1 MTLKSTAAARFTI
14 SPPAAAQFTFP
25 ITIEQFANSGAEGGG
40 RIFRGHAAVFDRLSH
55 DLGGFRTKIAPGAFQ
70 GVLDTNPDVHMV
82 WDHDTRWT
90 MGRTRNN
97 TLELR
102 EDPMGLHVW
111 CRLAPVSYIDDLAV
125 LMEGGYIDQM
135 SFACEIGADTWT
147 EKDDEITRTIEE
159 VSALYD
165 VTVCAQGAFPQ
176 TDSRLAADLASAIEA
191 GRVQG
196 RADTAAA
203 PEEELD
209 GDAAAAPPELDGE
222 GVAPLVGSRIAA
234 SRALAAAARQIHS

>member
-1 MTLKSTAAARFTI
+1 MPTAPAQAAH
-14 SPPAAAQFTFP
+14 FTFP
-25 ITIEQFANSGAEGGG
+25 FKIEQFANSGAEGGG
-40 RIFRGHAAVFDRLSH
+40 RIFRGHAAVFDRLSL
-55 DLGGFRTKIAPGAFQ
+55 DLGGYRTKIAPGAFEK
-70 GVLDTNPDVHMV
+70 VLDTNPDVFMN
-82 WDHDTRWT
+82 WDHDMRYV

-102 EDPMGLHVW
+102 EDPMGLHSW
-111 CRLAPVSYIDDLAV
+111 CRLAPVSYVDDLAV

-135 SFACEIGADTWT
+135 SFACDIGSDTWT
-147 EKDDEITRTIEE
+147 EEGEEITRTVNE

-196 RADTAAA
+196 RPDTAAVPA
-203 PEEELD
+203 GELD
-209 GDAAAAPPELDGE
+209 GDTAATSPEESDGPD
-222 GVAPLVGSRIAA
+222 VAPSVGSRIAA

>member
-1 MTLKSTAAARFTI
+1 MPNALAAAH
-14 SPPAAAQFTFP
+14 FTFP
-25 ITIEQFANSGAEGGG
+25 FSIEQFANSGADGGG
-40 RIFRGHAAVFDRLSH
+40 RIFRGHAGVFDRLSM
-55 DLGGFRTKIAPGAFQ
+55 DLGGYKVKIAPGAFDA
-70 GVLDTNPDVHMV
+70 VLNTNPDVWMN
-82 WDHDTRWT
+82 WDHDMRYV

-111 CRLAPVSYIDDLAV
+111 CRLAPVSYVDDLAV

-135 SFACEIGADTWT
+135 SFACDIGADTWT
-147 EKDDEITRTIEE
+147 ESGEEITRTIEE

-176 TDSRLAADLASAIEA
+176 TDSKLVADLASAIEA

-196 RADTAAA
+196 RAEVAAA
-203 PEEELD
+203 PEVELD
-209 GDAAAAPPELDGE
+209 DATAADSEEEPDGPD
-222 GVAPLVGSRIAA
+222 VAPLEVGSRIAA
-234 SRALAAAARQIHS
+234 SRARVRAARVIHR

>member
-1 MTLKSTAAARFTI
+1 MSIAPATAAH
-14 SPPAAAQFTFP
+14 FTFP
-25 ITIEQFANSGAEGGG
+25 FSLEQFANSGAEGGG

-55 DLGGFRTKIAPGAFQ
+55 DLGGFRTKIAPGAFS
-70 GVLDTNPDVHMV
+70 GILDTNPDVHMV

-111 CRLAPVSYIDDLAV
+111 CRLAPVSYVDDLAV

-135 SFACEIGADTWT
+135 SFACDIGADTWT
-147 EKDDEITRTIEE
+147 ESGEEITRTIEE

-191 GRVQG
+191 GRVEG
-196 RADTAAA
+196 RTDAAAA
-203 PEEELD
+203 PAEELD
-209 GDAAAAPPELDGE
+209 GDAAADSDEEPDGAE
-222 GVAPLVGSRIAA
+222 VAPLEVGARIAA
-234 SRALAAAARQIHS
+234 SRARTRAARVIHR

>member
-1 MTLKSTAAARFTI
+1 MPTATGAAH
-14 SPPAAAQFTFP
+14 FTFP
-25 ITIEQFANSGAEGGG
+25 FTLEQFANSGAEGGG

-55 DLGGFRTKIAPGAFQ
+55 DLGGYRVKIAPGAFTK
-70 GVLDTNPDVHMV
+70 VLDTNPDVHMV
-82 WDHDTRWT
+82 WDHDTRYV

-102 EDPMGLHVW
+102 EDPMGLHTW
-111 CRLAPVSYIDDLAV
+111 CRLAPVSYVDDLAV

-135 SFACEIGADTWT
+135 SFACDIGSDTWT
-147 EKDDEITRTIEE
+147 ETDDEITRTINE

-191 GRVQG
+191 GRVQAG
-196 RADTAAA
+196 RADTAAT
-203 PEEELD
+203 PGSD
-209 GDAAAAPPELDGE
+209 GETAAAPAEESDGAD
-222 GVAPLVGSRIAA
+222 VAPAGVGSRIAA
-234 SRALAAAARQIHS
+234 SRALAGAARHIHSK